1 MALQAGTNKCAS
13 QSGMAMG
20 GVRHIAD
27 IKADDM
33 SREGAGVIGLQAGSN
48 KGASQAGEE
57 QVFWTRSNTLLY

>member
-1 MALQAGTNKCAS
+1 
-13 QSGMAMG
+13 MAMG

-57 QVFWTRSNTLLY
+57 QVFLTRFNTIFGLYVIQC